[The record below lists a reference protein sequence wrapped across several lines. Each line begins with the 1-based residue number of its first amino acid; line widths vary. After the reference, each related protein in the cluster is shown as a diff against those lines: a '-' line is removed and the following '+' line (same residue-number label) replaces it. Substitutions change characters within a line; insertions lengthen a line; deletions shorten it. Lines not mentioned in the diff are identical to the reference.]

1 MTERKVELDVA
12 NKIGK
17 SFASIVNYSTK
28 STTYSAL
35 SVQKKTSFNLESK
48 LNLMQKLK
56 DLESNEILL
65 PN

>member
-1 MTERKVELDVA
+1 MTEHKVELDVA

-17 SFASIVNYSTK
+17 SFGSIVNYSTK
-28 STTYSAL
+28 STTTL
-35 SVQKKTSFNLESK
+35 QKTTSFNLESK
-48 LNLMQKLK
+48 LNLMQKPK